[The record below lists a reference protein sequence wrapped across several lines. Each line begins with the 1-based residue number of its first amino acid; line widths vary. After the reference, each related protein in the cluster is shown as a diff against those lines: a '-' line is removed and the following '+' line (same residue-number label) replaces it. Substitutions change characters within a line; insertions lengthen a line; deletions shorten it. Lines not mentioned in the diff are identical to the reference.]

1 MLRGLCPNSYVDV
14 FYTLKWDEDMNL
26 PFYKGFMNSNI
37 KYNESIES
45 WVLTSED
52 NSVGGAA
59 VSAIN
64 SMGTGAQTWQFDR
77 DICNTNSFDPMEA
90 LMTVCRRDQFTC
102 ESDGVC
108 ISMEERC
115 DQFPNCEDFSDES
128 SCQLVVLP
136 QNYVPDYAPFTV
148 LDNGDLRK
156 VAVSMKVWRLRL
168 YDTLPFSFRL
178 I

>member
-1 MLRGLCPNSYVDV
+1 
-14 FYTLKWDEDMNL
+14 
-26 PFYKGFMNSNI
+26 
-37 KYNESIES
+37 
-45 WVLTSED
+45 
-52 NSVGGAA
+52 
-59 VSAIN
+59 
-64 SMGTGAQTWQFDR
+64 
-77 DICNTNSFDPMEA
+77 
-90 LMTVCRRDQFTC
+90 MTVCRRDQFTC
-102 ESDGVC
+102 ESYGVC

-115 DQFPNCEDFSDES
+115 DQFPNES